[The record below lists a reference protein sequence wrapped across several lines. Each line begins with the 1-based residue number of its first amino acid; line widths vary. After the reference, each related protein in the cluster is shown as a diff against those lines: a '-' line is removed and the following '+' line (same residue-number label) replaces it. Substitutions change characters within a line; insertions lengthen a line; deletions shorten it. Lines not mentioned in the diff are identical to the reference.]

1 MINVKWIFLIFL
13 SVLFC
18 CLGMIY
24 AIKGKRNKHLIMMFC
39 SFVFMCFVFLEEMGV
54 ILDCYQWERE
64 MFESQTTSIIFSLKI
79 YSLIILSG
87 NLISLF
93 LSLKKSNQ

>member
-1 MINVKWIFLIFL
+1 MINIKWLFLISL

-18 CLGMIY
+18 CIGLIY

-39 SFVFMCFVFLEEMGV
+39 SFVFMSFVFLEEIGV

-64 MFESQTTSIIFSLKI
+64 LFESQTASIFFSLKI
-79 YSLIILSG
+79 YLLTMLSG

-93 LSLKKSNQ
+93 LSLKKSSQ